1 MRYDVRLGRTGAYG
15 SEHTGDYGFC
25 DREERTQAMTITE
38 RISALFQL
46 SQVARSGGGAEP
58 AV

>member
-25 DREERTQAMTITE
+25 DREEKTQAMTITE
-38 RISALFQL
+38 RMSALLQL
-46 SQVARSGGGAEP
+46 SQVARSGGASEP

>member
-1 MRYDVRLGRTGAYG
+1 MRLGRTGAYG
-15 SEHTGDYGFC
+15 FEHTGDYGFC